1 MSREVH
7 LYRHFDAGG
16 ALLYVGVSRQLKGR
30 INGHRYNSVWFGDV
44 EKTTIEKFS
53 CRRDALAA
61 EGAAIRN
68 EKPKFNINASL
79 GEETTRIVF
88 RLPSSLVKRLRVE
101 AARRDERTLSSLVRK
116 VLLEFSPEPQTVK
129 RRKAPYG
136 WTSK

>member
-53 CRRDALAA
+53 SRRDALAA

-116 VLLEFSPEPQTVK
+116 VGV
-129 RRKAPYG
+129 RHG
-136 WTSK
+136 